1 MAAPVWTCMW
11 YGRTAGSPIGTVLMS
26 FSGFKVGDLIKIK
39 GVNRSIGLIIR
50 IDNEMMTVSW
60 FLNGY
65 IGIVSHVCFDDL
77 EKVEDGDFTDR
88 FGDKGQ

>member
-1 MAAPVWTCMW
+1 
-11 YGRTAGSPIGTVLMS
+11 
-26 FSGFKVGDLIKIK
+26 
-39 GVNRSIGLIIR
+39 LIIR

-65 IGIVSHVCFDDL
+65 IGIVSHICFDDL